1 MNSFP
6 FSFTK
11 FAANSILLWRN
22 EWPGAPLS
30 QHNIRSKQAV
40 PTEKCG
46 KTRHAILSPLSSNPA
61 RLMLIM
67 PFLSPRPPSNEW
79 GREVR
84 REEGRQR
91 KGGESPPRNTF
102 CVLRRPLHPEMMMK
116 MRGGQES
123 PFRRTYLSELRFKF
137 RGAHLG
143 VGDSSSTVCPSPS
156 IMSKADCRRRFLP
169 SPVQAMVHRFFF
181 RGEVTI

>member
-1 MNSFP
+1 M
-6 FSFTK
+6 
-11 FAANSILLWRN
+11 AWRS
-22 EWPGAPLS
+22 PLPS
-30 QHNIRSKQAV
+30 HNIISGAS
-40 PTEKCG
+40 
-46 KTRHAILSPLSSNPA
+46 SPNRKVREDTACHPLPPLIQPA

-67 PFLSPRPPSNEW
+67 PFLSLGPPSNEW

-91 KGGESPPRNTF
+91 KGGRALPNTF

-181 RGEVTI
+181 SG